1 MLPIRLVFGISFIV
15 HGWPKLFSSQGH
27 EMFVGM
33 LTGIGVPVPGITAWL
48 VGLVEVVGGV
58 ALIIGAFVTLFSILL
73 ILDMLVAMFTVHV
86 ANGYNWLTITGM
98 GPDGPIFGFPGWE
111 LSLLYIAPLLTLVM
125 AGAGAMSVD
134 EKRNAQPAG

>member
-1 MLPIRLVFGISFIV
+1 MKTHWAASAMLPIRLVLGISFIV

-33 LTGIGVPVPGITAWL
+33 LTGIGVPAPGITAWL

-73 ILDMLVAMFTVHV
+73 ILDMLVAMFTVHIG
-86 ANGYNWLTITGM
+86 NGYNWLNITGM
-98 GPDGPIFGFPGWE
+98 GPDGPTLGMPGWE
-111 LSLLYIAPLLTLVM
+111 LSLIYIAPLLTLL
-125 AGAGAMSVD
+125 
-134 EKRNAQPAG
+134 